1 VIFFVVVEY
10 TNLIIF
16 YLFLFFIGGTID
28 DYAHIEEVVERYA
41 EIDAFSQG
49 KLKGKQNQFSARNM
63 GKNDIWI
70 AATASIFN
78 LELVTT
84 DKDFNH
90 LDKVYLELKL
100 IDMNSI

>member
-1 VIFFVVVEY
+1 VVLDINIKEVIEK
-10 TNLIIF
+10 
-16 YLFLFFIGGTID
+16 
-28 DYAHIEEVVERYA
+28 YA

-49 KLKGKQNQFSARNM
+49 RLKEKHSDFSARNM

-84 DKDFNH
+84 DKDFGH
-90 LDKVYLELKL
+90 LDKEYLDLKL
-100 IDMNSI
+100 IDLKEL